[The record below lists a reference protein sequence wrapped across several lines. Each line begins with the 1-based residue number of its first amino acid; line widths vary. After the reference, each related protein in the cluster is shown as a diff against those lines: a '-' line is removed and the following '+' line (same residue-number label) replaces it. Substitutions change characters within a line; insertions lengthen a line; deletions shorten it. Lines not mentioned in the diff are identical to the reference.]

1 MSKHSGF
8 SLVEL
13 SIVLVILGLLTGG
26 ILAGQ
31 SLIRAAELR
40 SVSADSNRYRA
51 AVYAFRDKYFA
62 LPGDMPN
69 AVKFW
74 GAQAGGTTDGYDS
87 TCAALTTP
95 ATGTATCNGNGDG
108 SIGSAISNTT
118 IWCQRN
124 FERFR
129 LWQHLANAGLV
140 EGTYSGVYDPA
151 STSMTYPCRAAII
164 RQNVPASRISNAG
177 FNIIEWM
184 EPLSTTNMY
193 NWILFGAHA
202 FNGTSQLELFGSAL
216 KAEEAW
222 NMDTKLDDGMPYTG
236 TTRSGSSGTSC
247 VTAAAADATYA
258 LNATTV
264 ACSLLSKL

>member
-1 MSKHSGF
+1 NRAF

-26 ILAGQ
+26 ILGGQ

-40 SVSADSNRYRA
+40 SVSADSSRYRT
-51 AVYAFRDKYFA
+51 AVYSFRDKYFA
-62 LPGDMPN
+62 LPGDMSN

-74 GAQAGGTTDGYDS
+74 GAQAGGTADGYDS
-87 TCAALTTP
+87 TCSGLTTP

-129 LWQHLANAGLV
+129 LWQHMANAGLV

-151 STSMTYPCRAAII
+151 STSVTYPCRAAVI

-177 FNIIEWM
+177 FNVIEWL
-184 EPLSTTNMY
+184 EPLSTTSMQ

-202 FNGTSQLELFGSAL
+202 FNGTSQLELFGAAV

-222 NMDTKLDDGMPYTG
+222 NLDTKMDDGMPFTG
-236 TTRSGSSGTSC
+236 TVRTGSNGVTC
-247 VTAAAADATYA
+247 VTAAAADATYS
-258 LNATTV
+258 LNATAI
-264 ACSLLSKL
+264 ACSLLMKL